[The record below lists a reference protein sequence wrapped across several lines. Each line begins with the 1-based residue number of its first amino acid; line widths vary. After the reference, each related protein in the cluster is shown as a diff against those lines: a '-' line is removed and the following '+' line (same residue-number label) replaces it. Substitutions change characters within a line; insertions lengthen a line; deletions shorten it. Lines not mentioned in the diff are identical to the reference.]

1 MAKKKKPEKNRTV
14 KYDPVSGMPIQS
26 HPMEYD
32 PSSGMPEVPPAEYD
46 PDSGMPKVGVTI
58 PKVVTDR
65 RGEDG
70 KPE

>member
-1 MAKKKKPEKNRTV
+1 MAKKN
-14 KYDPVSGMPIQS
+14 PVSGMPIQS

-32 PSSGMPEVPPAEYD
+32 PSSGMPEIPPAEYD
-46 PDSGMPKVGVTI
+46 PLSGMPKMGVTI

-70 KPE
+70 K